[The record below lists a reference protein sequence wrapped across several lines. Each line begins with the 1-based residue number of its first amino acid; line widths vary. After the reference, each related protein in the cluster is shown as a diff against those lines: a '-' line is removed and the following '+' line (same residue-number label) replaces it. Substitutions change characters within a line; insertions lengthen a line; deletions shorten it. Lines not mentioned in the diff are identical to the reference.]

1 MTIYR
6 NVKPARDRQAGEKD
20 HKTRDGVYFLMSDFL
35 DIPTLIAIAVA
46 IIVIVRLRS
55 VLGTRTGN
63 ERTPAERS
71 RSKVA
76 RSTSENADDTV
87 VPLRPG
93 PAPAPADLDTERRA
107 RKVEAEIERFARGEA
122 DVAEG
127 LKAIA
132 EADPAF
138 MPKSFLEGAKGA
150 YEMIVTAFASG
161 DRKLLKN
168 FLDKDVFEGFE
179 SAIAERE
186 AQKQH
191 VDFTF
196 VGLPRV
202 EISGAEIERKVAHV
216 TVQFDA
222 EIVSA
227 TLDENNELIEGSTEQ
242 VVTITDEWTFARP
255 LKSRDPN
262 WKLVATNQID

>member
-1 MTIYR
+1 MPIYR
-6 NVKPARDRQAGEKD
+6 NVNPACDRQAAEKD
-20 HKTRDGVYFLMSDFL
+20 HKIRDGVLDLMSDFL

-63 ERTPAERS
+63 ERTPTERA
-71 RSKVA
+71 RSKVTRPA
-76 RSTSENADDTV
+76 RESTDDTV

-93 PAPAPADLDTERRA
+93 PANAPADLDSERRA

-132 EADPAF
+132 DTDPAF
-138 MPKSFLEGAKGA
+138 MPKTFLEGAKAA
-150 YEMIVTAFASG
+150 YEMIVTAYAHG
-161 DRKLLKN
+161 DRKTLKN
-168 FLDKDVFEGFE
+168 LLDKEVYEGFDG
-179 SAIAERE
+179 AIAERE
-186 AQKQH
+186 AQNHH

-202 EISGAEIERKVAHV
+202 EISGAEIEKKVAHV